1 MHASAHFLFS
11 TDKVV
16 ARGKTS
22 ISILR
27 PLKGLVDSL
36 EENLESL
43 CQQDY
48 PTFEIIVTA
57 ADENDPALVV
67 AKRVRD
73 KYPSVAFRVLSGQWD
88 TGLNPKVRLLR
99 YMLSRAKFNSIL
111 VSDDNVRVR
120 HDYLRVMAAALT
132 KENTGL
138 VSNLVVGVG
147 AKGVGAICENLLLN
161 TFVLSSVAASYLFGY
176 PVVIGKSMLF
186 RREALMNAGGFAA
199 FADVL
204 AEDHLL
210 GRAVQE
216 AGYRVVTLGYPVYT
230 VNSNWTLSRT
240 IGRHLRWCKIR
251 ANVTPWIFPFEPLAH
266 PVIIFS
272 GTFLVVS
279 VLGVKVPLQSMLT
292 AIIGVFLVTLSEI
305 VLVRKVQGR
314 SFRAFEIALLP
325 LRSLVALAA
334 YVGSS
339 CVSVVHWREQPCRI
353 GKNSRIIP
361 TKSAGQVERR
371 VMARR
376 AA

>member
-1 MHASAHFLFS
+1 
-11 TDKVV
+11 
-16 ARGKTS
+16 
-22 ISILR
+22 
-27 PLKGLVDSL
+27 
-36 EENLESL
+36 
-43 CQQDY
+43 
-48 PTFEIIVTA
+48 
-57 ADENDPALVV
+57 
-67 AKRVRD
+67 
-73 KYPSVAFRVLSGQWD
+73 
-88 TGLNPKVRLLR
+88 
-99 YMLSRAKFNSIL
+99 MLSRAKYDSIL

-120 HDYLRVMAAALT
+120 HDYLRVMATALM
-132 KENTGL
+132 KEKTGL

-161 TFVLSSVAASYLFGY
+161 TFILSSVAASYLFGY

-230 VNSNWTLSRT
+230 VNSNWALSRT

-251 ANVTPWIFPFEPLAH
+251 ASVSPWIFPFELFAH
-266 PVIIFS
+266 PVIIFT
-272 GTFLVVS
+272 GTLLIVS
-279 VLGVKVPLQSMLT
+279 ALGVKVSWQSLFT
-292 AIIGVFLVTLSEI
+292 AIVGVLLVTLSEV

-314 SFRAFEIALLP
+314 FFRAFEIVLLP
-325 LRSLVALAA
+325 LRSIVALVA

-353 GKNSRIIP
+353 GRNSRIIP
-361 TKSAGQVERR
+361 TKSSRQIERR
-371 VMARR
+371 VIARR